1 MSVMEQITLT
11 ILETSDIHGNIFPIN
26 YGTNEE
32 SPLGLAKIATVI
44 KREKKQKPYVLVVDN
59 GDLIQGTPLTYHYI
73 RFANHKPNP
82 MIKILNCLEYDA
94 GVIGNHEFNYG
105 MKVLNQAV
113 QESVFPWLSCN
124 IVHKSTKE
132 PYFGKPY
139 TIKVFANGLKVAV
152 LGVTTHYIPNWE
164 NPSHISELAFE
175 DALQATKKWVGYLR
189 DHEEFDLLVVSY
201 HGGFEKEL
209 ETGKATEPLTGEN
222 QAYDICQTI
231 EGIDVLLTGHQHR
244 TIAADSLNGVTVVQP
259 SFNGK
264 GIGRVII
271 NMEKQGNAWVVCD
284 KKADV
289 ILMDEIETDQEIIQ
303 LAQEYEN
310 STQKWLDQPIGF
322 IEGDMSIQDPMK
334 VRVEE
339 HPLIEF
345 INKVQMDAT
354 GAQISNTALF
364 NNSSRGFSSKVTM
377 RDLVSNYI
385 YPNTLTVLQI
395 SGADIKAALEQS
407 ATYFQLSSDG
417 RITVNPDFSEPKPQ
431 HYNYDMWEGI
441 HYMIDVSEPFGH
453 RIKDLSINGKPIK
466 SDELFEVVMNN
477 YRAGGGGEY
486 TMFKN
491 KPVIKEVQTD
501 MTELLANYF
510 LTHKTI
516 RAEVNHNWKVI
527 GGKYPY

>member
-1 MSVMEQITLT
+1 MTVREQINLT
-11 ILETSDIHGNIFPIN
+11 ILETSDVHGNILPIN

-32 SPLGLAKIATVI
+32 TALGLAKIATVI
-44 KREKKQKPYVLVVDN
+44 KKEKDPNPYTLVIDN

-73 RFANHKPNP
+73 RFANQLPNP
-82 MIKILNCLEYDA
+82 MIKILNTLQYDA

-113 QESVFPWLSCN
+113 HESSFPWLSCN
-124 IVHKSTKE
+124 IVHKATKE

-139 TIKVFANGLKVAV
+139 IIKSFPNGLKVAV

-164 NPSHISELAFE
+164 NPNHISELAFE
-175 DALQATKKWVGYLR
+175 DALQSTKKWVAYLR
-189 DHEEFDLLVVSY
+189 DHEQFDVLVVSY
-201 HGGFEKEL
+201 HGGFEKEI
-209 ETGKATEPLTGEN
+209 ETGKTTEPLTGEN
-222 QAYDICQTI
+222 QAYEICQTI
-231 EGIDVLLTGHQHR
+231 QGIDILLTGHQHR
-244 TIAADSLNGVTVVQP
+244 TIAVDSLNGVTVVQP

-264 GIGRVII
+264 GLGKITISL
-271 NMEKQGNAWVVCD
+271 EKHGESWVVRD
-284 KKADV
+284 KQADV
-289 ILMDEIETDQEIIQ
+289 IMMDDIETDQEIIG
-303 LAQEYEN
+303 LAQEYEEN
-310 STQKWLDQPIGF
+310 TQKWLDQPIGI

-334 VRVEE
+334 VRIEE

-345 INKVQMDAT
+345 INKVQMDA
-354 GAQISNTALF
+354 ADANISNTALF

-377 RDLVSNYI
+377 RDIVSNYI

-395 SGADIKAALEQS
+395 SGDDIKAALEQS

-417 RITVNPDFSEPKPQ
+417 RITVNPNFSEPKPQ

-441 HYMIDVSEPFGH
+441 HYIIDVSEPEGN
-453 RIKDLSINGKPIK
+453 RIKELTCNGEPI
-466 SDELFEVVMNN
+466 DPAGLYEVVMNN

-510 LTHKTI
+510 LKHKTV
-516 RAEVNHNWKVI
+516 RAEVNHNWKVV
-527 GGKYPY
+527 GGNYPH